1 MEAFLIIN
9 NTNINYYIC
18 LLYTS
23 FPTSGGILKT
33 MDLDELKDYTFLTVD
48 GIENCINAIEDILNG
63 NIHKCFIEMSA
74 CAGSCIGGP
83 AMDKN
88 HRMPIRDYVAISK
101 YAEKDDFNV
110 ASISEKIIKKEFETL
125 EERRI
130 MVSDSA
136 IEEVLR
142 EMGKTKPEDELNCG
156 SCGYNTCREKAMAVL
171 QGLSLIHISI
181 FIPGAKTVE
190 TPWAFVAAIAIIEL
204 IFIINMLRH
213 KGQNNYR
220 ADLMILLWAV
230 LLIWEIV
237 VTKLDL
243 LHPVL
248 VPSAENVFNVFATQY
263 GVLLTGIL
271 SSLELLL
278 IGTILGIGLGVFLG
292 LIVGWIPR
300 LRHLFYPIAQ
310 VLTPIPPIVYAPY
323 LVALMPSFRSA
334 SALIIFLGIFFPTFL
349 NMIIRVGSIEKELLE
364 SAKAM
369 ALTNWQMVTQ
379 ILLPYVFPSVISGLK
394 VTLTTS
400 IMLLIFAEMMGAT
413 SGMGYYIINYTH
425 YANYTNVVAGIILVG
440 IVVTIL
446 NVLVTK
452 IQKHAIKSV
461 SYTHLDVY
469 KRQVMP

>member
-1 MEAFLIIN
+1 MKSKSFILAHLLM
-9 NTNINYYIC
+9 IC
-18 LLYTS
+18 LLIT
-23 FPTSGGILKT
+23 
-33 MDLDELKDYTFLTVD
+33 
-48 GIENCINAIEDILNG
+48 
-63 NIHKCFIEMSA
+63 
-74 CAGSCIGGP
+74 
-83 AMDKN
+83 
-88 HRMPIRDYVAISK
+88 
-101 YAEKDDFNV
+101 
-110 ASISEKIIKKEFETL
+110 
-125 EERRI
+125 
-130 MVSDSA
+130 
-136 IEEVLR
+136 
-142 EMGKTKPEDELNCG
+142 
-156 SCGYNTCREKAMAVL
+156 
-171 QGLSLIHISI
+171 I

-220 ADLMILLWAV
+220 ADLMILLWSV

-248 VPSAENVFNVFATQY
+248 VPSAENVFNVFTTQY

-349 NMIIRVGSIEKELLE
+349 NMIIRVGSIEKELLD

-446 NVLVTK
+446 NALVTK
-452 IQKHAIKSV
+452 IQKHAIKW
-461 SYTHLDVY
+461 
-469 KRQVMP
+469 R